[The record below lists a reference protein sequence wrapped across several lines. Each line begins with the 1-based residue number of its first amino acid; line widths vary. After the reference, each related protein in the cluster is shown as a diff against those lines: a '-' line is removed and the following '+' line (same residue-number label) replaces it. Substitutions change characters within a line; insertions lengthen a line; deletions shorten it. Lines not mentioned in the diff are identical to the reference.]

1 MQETMDLG
9 LQLARVAGSLLLVV
23 AVLLGALYGVK
34 RWGHWMKQSNKN
46 EWIQILAQHSFG
58 PKHHLLVVRVQ
69 DEKFLV
75 GVSPQGMHAL
85 SSLSAKVG
93 GSLPQDEAQ

>member
-23 AVLLGALYGVK
+23 GVLVGAMVALK
-34 RWGHWMKQSNKN
+34 RWGHWMKQSTGN
-46 EWIQILAQHSFG
+46 EWIQVLAQHSFG
-58 PKHHLLVVRVQ
+58 PKHHLLVVKVQ
-69 DEKFLV
+69 DERFLV

-85 SSLSAKVG
+85 SSLSAG
-93 GSLPQDEAQ
+93 DADPQPKDEAR

>member
-9 LQLARVAGSLLLVV
+9 LQLARVAGSLVLVV
-23 AVLLGALYGVK
+23 AVLLGALYAVK
-34 RWGHWMKQSNKN
+34 RWGHWMKKSTGN
-46 EWIQILAQHSFG
+46 EWIHVLAQHSFG

-85 SSLSAKVG
+85 SSLSARAGESIQK
-93 GSLPQDEAQ
+93 DEAR